1 MSMAQRAL
9 GLGVDFG
16 TSNTAAG
23 YVWDGLP
30 RLITFAPGQTTIPTT
45 FFFDFDTRRML
56 IGDPANQALLEG
68 SDGRFMRALK
78 RILGMPL
85 MHEPRQLLNER
96 VTFVDIISRF
106 LAQVKA
112 RAEAEAGGSFDRVL
126 SGRPVVFHGAGDPRE
141 AAAEAD
147 LRACYLAAGFRDVD
161 FMPEPQAAAIASGA
175 LEDQGGIGLI
185 VDVGG
190 GTSDFSLFRSD
201 RDGVTIL
208 ANHGVRIGGTDFDRA
223 ISIDRVM
230 PHLGKGTELRKTL
243 GSGSSPTPNAIF
255 NDLATWEKIAFL
267 YTPQNRRLAAE
278 MVRLAHQP
286 EKLARLAK
294 VLEDELGHDLSF
306 AVERGKIAA
315 NGGAENAA
323 ILLDRIEPGLV
334 LPLSADALT
343 ESLARHADALAEG
356 ARETL
361 RIAGLDIARVEKV
374 VYVGGSSLMS
384 LVSETMKNQFPQAA
398 HSFSEVFTAVAN
410 GLAIAAGDART
421 IRPV

>member
-1 MSMAQRAL
+1 MAQDAP

-16 TSNTAAG
+16 TSNTAVG
-23 YVWDGLP
+23 YMQDGRP
-30 RLITFAPGQTTIPTT
+30 RLISFAPGQTTIPTT

-56 IGDPANQALLEG
+56 IGEPANQALLDGTE
-68 SDGRFMRALK
+68 GRFMRALK
-78 RILGMPL
+78 RILGTPL
-85 MHEPRQLLNER
+85 MHERRQLLNEQ
-96 VTFVDIISRF
+96 VTFVGIIGRF

-112 RAEAEAGGSFDRVL
+112 RAEAEAGVSFDRVL

-147 LRACYLAAGFRDVD
+147 LRACYLAAGFREVE
-161 FMPEPQAAAIASGA
+161 FMPEPEAAAIASGA
-175 LEDQGGIGLI
+175 LEEAGVTGLI

-190 GTSDFSLFRSD
+190 GTSDFSLYRSG

-223 ISIDRVM
+223 INIDWVM
-230 PHLGKGTELRKTL
+230 PHLGKGTELRKPF
-243 GSGSSPTPNAIF
+243 GSGSTPTPNHIF

-294 VLEDELGHDLSF
+294 VLQDELGHDLSF

-315 NGGAENAA
+315 NGGAERAS
-323 ILLDRIEPGLV
+323 IRLDRIEPDLV
-334 LPLSADALT
+334 ISLSADALT
-343 ESLARHADALAEG
+343 ASLVRHAEALASG

-361 RIAGLDIARVEKV
+361 RIAGLDVTCVEKV
-374 VYVGGSSLMS
+374 VYVGGSSLMA
-384 LVSETMKNQFPQAA
+384 LVSQTMKIQFPQAV
-398 HSFSEVFTAVAN
+398 HSYSEVFTAVAD
-410 GLAIAAGDART
+410 GLAIAAGGARS
-421 IRPV
+421 IRQF

>member
-1 MSMAQRAL
+1 MAQQAV

-23 YVWDGLP
+23 YMRDGQP
-30 RLITFAPGQTTIPTT
+30 QLISFAPGQTTIPTT
-45 FFFDFDTRRML
+45 FFFDFDSRRML
-56 IGDPANQALLEG
+56 IGEPANQALLEG
-68 SDGRFMRALK
+68 VEGRFMRALK
-78 RILGMPL
+78 RILGTPL

-96 VTFVDIISRF
+96 VTFVEIIARF

-112 RAEAEAGGSFDRVL
+112 RAEAEAGETFDRVL
-126 SGRPVVFHGAGDPRE
+126 SGRPVVFHCANDPRE

-147 LRACYLAAGFRDVD
+147 LRACYLAAGFREVE

-175 LEDQGGIGLI
+175 LEEQGGIGLI

-190 GTSDFSLFRSD
+190 GTSDFSLFRSG

-230 PHLGKGTELRKTL
+230 PHLGKGTELRKVL
-243 GSGSSPTPNAIF
+243 GFGSSPTPNAIY

-278 MVRLAHQP
+278 MVRLAHEPQ
-286 EKLARLAK
+286 KLARLAK
-294 VLEDELGHDLSF
+294 VLEDELGHELSF

-315 NGGAENAA
+315 NGGAEKAS
-323 ILLDRIEPGLV
+323 IQLDQVEPGLV
-334 LPLSADALT
+334 IALSNDALS
-343 ESLARHADALAEG
+343 ESLARYADALAVG

-361 RIAGLDIARVEKV
+361 HIAGLDVTRVEKV
-374 VYVGGSSLMS
+374 IYVGGSSLMS
-384 LVSETMKNQFPQAA
+384 LVSETMKNQFPQAG

-410 GLAIAAGDART
+410 GLTIAAGDTRL

>member
-1 MSMAQRAL
+1 MAQRAP

-23 YVWDGLP
+23 FMQDERP
-30 RLITFAPGQTTIPTT
+30 RLISFAPGQTTIPTT

-56 IGDPANQALLEG
+56 IGEPANQALLEG
-68 SDGRFMRALK
+68 AEGRFMRALK
-78 RILGMPL
+78 RILGTPL
-85 MHEPRQLLNER
+85 MHQRHQLLNEQ
-96 VTFVDIISRF
+96 VTFVKIIARF

-112 RAEAEAGGSFDRVL
+112 RAEAEAGRSFDRVL

-147 LRACYLAAGFRDVD
+147 LCACYLAAGFQEVE

-175 LEDQGGIGLI
+175 LEEQGVTGLI

-201 RDGVTIL
+201 RNGVTIL
-208 ANHGVRIGGTDFDRA
+208 ANHGVRVGGTDFDRA
-223 ISIDRVM
+223 ISIDWVM

-243 GSGSSPTPNAIF
+243 GSGSTPTPNHIF

-267 YTPQNRRLAAE
+267 YTPQNRRLAAD
-278 MVRLAHQP
+278 MVRLAHHP

-294 VLEDELGHDLSF
+294 LLEDELGHDLSF

-315 NGGAENAA
+315 NGGAERAS

-334 LPLSADALT
+334 IPLSADALT
-343 ESLARHADALAEG
+343 ESLARHADALASG

-361 RIAGLDIARVEKV
+361 RIAGLDVACVEKV
-374 VYVGGSSLMS
+374 VYVGGSSLMAM
-384 LVSETMKNQFPQAA
+384 VSQTMKKQFPQAV
-398 HSFSEVFTAVAN
+398 HSYSEVFTAVAD
-410 GLAIAAGDART
+410 GLAIAARDPR
-421 IRPV
+421 

>member
-1 MSMAQRAL
+1 MAQRAP

-23 YVWDGLP
+23 FVQDGRP
-30 RLITFAPGQTTIPTT
+30 RLISFAPGQTTIPTT

-56 IGDPANQALLEG
+56 IGEPANQALLEG
-68 SDGRFMRALK
+68 AEGRFMRALK
-78 RILGMPL
+78 RILGTPL
-85 MHEPRQLLNER
+85 MHERRQLLNEQL
-96 VTFVDIISRF
+96 TFVEIIARF
-106 LAQVKA
+106 LAEVKA
-112 RAEAEAGGSFDRVL
+112 RAEAEAGVSFDRVL

-147 LRACYLAAGFRDVD
+147 LRACYLAAGFRDVE

-175 LEDQGGIGLI
+175 LEEQGVTGLI

-190 GTSDFSLFRSD
+190 GTSDFSLFRSG
-201 RDGVTIL
+201 RNGVTIL

-223 ISIDRVM
+223 ISIDWVM

-243 GSGSSPTPNAIF
+243 GSGSTPTPNHIF

-294 VLEDELGHDLSF
+294 LLEDELGHDLSF

-315 NGGAENAA
+315 NGGAERAS
-323 ILLDRIEPGLV
+323 ILLDRIEPGLAI
-334 LPLSADALT
+334 PLSADALT
-343 ESLARHADALAEG
+343 ESLARHADALALG

-361 RIAGLDIARVEKV
+361 RIAGLDEARVEKV
-374 VYVGGSSLMS
+374 VYVGGSSLMA
-384 LVSETMKNQFPQAA
+384 LVSQTMKYQFPQAV
-398 HSFSEVFTAVAN
+398 HSYSEVFTAVAD
-410 GLAIAAGDART
+410 GLAIAAGDMRST
-421 IRPV
+421 QPV

>member
-1 MSMAQRAL
+1 MAQRAH

-23 YVWDGLP
+23 FMQDGRP
-30 RLITFAPGQTTIPTT
+30 RLVSFAPGQTTIPTT

-56 IGDPANQALLEG
+56 IGEPANQALLDGVE
-68 SDGRFMRALK
+68 GRFMRALK
-78 RILGMPL
+78 RILGTPL
-85 MHEPRQLLNER
+85 MHERRQLLNEQ
-96 VTFVDIISRF
+96 VTFVDIIARF

-112 RAEAEAGGSFDRVL
+112 RAEAEAGVTFDRVL

-147 LRACYLAAGFRDVD
+147 LRACYLTAGFREVA

-175 LEDQGGIGLI
+175 LEETGVTGLI

-223 ISIDRVM
+223 VNIDWVM
-230 PHLGKGTELRKTL
+230 PHLGKGTDLRKTL
-243 GSGSSPTPNAIF
+243 GSGSTPTPNHIF

-315 NGGAENAA
+315 NGGADRAS
-323 ILLDRIEPGLV
+323 IQLDRIEPGLV
-334 LPLSADALT
+334 IPLSADALT
-343 ESLARHADALAEG
+343 ESLARHADALASG

-361 RIAGLDIARVEKV
+361 RIAGLDVTCVEKV
-374 VYVGGSSLMS
+374 VYVGGSSLMAM
-384 LVSETMKNQFPQAA
+384 VSRTMKIQFPQAV
-398 HSFSEVFTAVAN
+398 HSYSEVFTAVTD
-410 GLAIAAGDART
+410 GLAIAAGDARS
-421 IRPV
+421 IRSA